1 MPSLKITLTRSPIG
15 YEESQKATV
24 RALGLTR
31 MHMTVERPDN
41 PQVRGMV
48 ATVRHLVKVEELE
61 ADCAGA
67 HNRRRSRRKTQSGQ
81 REG

>member
-1 MPSLKITLTRSPIG
+1 MPCLKITLTRSPIG

-41 PQVRGMV
+41 PQIRGMV
-48 ATVRHLVKVEELE
+48 EAVRHLLKVEELGT
-61 ADCAGA
+61 DCTGAG
-67 HNRRRSRRKTQSGQ
+67 RRRRRG
-81 REG
+81 